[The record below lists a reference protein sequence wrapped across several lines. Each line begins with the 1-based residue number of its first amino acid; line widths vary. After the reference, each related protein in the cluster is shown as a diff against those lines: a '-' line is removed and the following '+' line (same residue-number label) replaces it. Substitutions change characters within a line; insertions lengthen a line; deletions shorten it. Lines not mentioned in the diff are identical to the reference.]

1 MNPNINSITCTFEDK
16 ELEERYQ
23 ESKWL
28 KVSSFYSKVI
38 ISFALFSGLYLLS
51 LILRDS
57 VALKNI
63 INPII
68 FISFPLLLI
77 FKNDDF
83 KKKYLE
89 KLLIFLPIINM
100 PLFFYLDFERLSHLP
115 HIAFM
120 PLFNSVMWT
129 SIFPFSFIY
138 SALASTVPFVASLF
152 LLANYDSLNVP
163 LFSSIFLFPH
173 ALIVLNKWKAEKNS
187 RLNFAKT
194 ETIEK
199 NKQLMHETLKRYFGD
214 KLSEKILSQEGQLEG
229 ENRWVTILFADLSAY
244 STITENMSPEVALDF
259 LNDYFSK
266 MHNVIKEFDGHIL
279 NYIGDCVMVVFGAP
293 EKLKNHENQAVRCSL
308 SMREKLIE
316 LNEEW
321 DDNDTSR
328 YWNNHGIKTIKMRI
342 GLHAGSVIA
351 GNLGSDEL
359 LQYSTIGDTVN
370 VASRLEQANKEFGTD
385 ISFSHEIYTALT
397 KELYNQSTASGEIKL
412 KGRENPTKV
421 YSI

>member
-1 MNPNINSITCTFEDK
+1 
-16 ELEERYQ
+16 
-23 ESKWL
+23 
-28 KVSSFYSKVI
+28 
-38 ISFALFSGLYLLS
+38 
-51 LILRDS
+51 
-57 VALKNI
+57 
-63 INPII
+63 
-68 FISFPLLLI
+68 
-77 FKNDDF
+77 
-83 KKKYLE
+83 
-89 KLLIFLPIINM
+89 
-100 PLFFYLDFERLSHLP
+100 
-115 HIAFM
+115 
-120 PLFNSVMWT
+120 
-129 SIFPFSFIY
+129 
-138 SALASTVPFVASLF
+138 
-152 LLANYDSLNVP
+152 
-163 LFSSIFLFPH
+163 
-173 ALIVLNKWKAEKNS
+173 
-187 RLNFAKT
+187 
-194 ETIEK
+194 
-199 NKQLMHETLKRYFGD
+199 
-214 KLSEKILSQEGQLEG
+214 
-229 ENRWVTILFADLSAY
+229 WVTILFADLSAY

-266 MHNVIKEFDGHIL
+266 MHNVIREFDGHIL

-370 VASRLEQANKEFGTD
+370 VASRLEQANKDFGTD

-397 KELYNQSTASGEIKL
+397 KELYNQSTESGEIKL
-412 KGRENPTKV
+412 KGRASPTKV

>member
-16 ELEERYQ
+16 ELEKRYQ

-100 PLFFYLDFERLSHLP
+100 PLFFYLDFERLSYLP

-138 SALASTVPFVASLF
+138 SALASTIPFIASLF

-214 KLSEKILSQEGQLEG
+214 TLSEKILSQEGQLEG

-293 EKLKNHENQAVRCSL
+293 EKLKNHENQAVRCSMR
-308 SMREKLIE
+308 MREKLIE

-397 KELYNQSTASGEIKL
+397 KELYNQSIESGEIKL
-412 KGRENPTKV
+412 KGRASPTKV